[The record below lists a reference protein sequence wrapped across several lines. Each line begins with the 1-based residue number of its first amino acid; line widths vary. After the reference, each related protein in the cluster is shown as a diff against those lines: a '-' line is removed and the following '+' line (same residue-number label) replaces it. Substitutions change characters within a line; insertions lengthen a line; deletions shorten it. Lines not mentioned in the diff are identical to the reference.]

1 MLNRITS
8 ELIRDK
14 IYIIRGKKVMLDYD
28 LAMIYGYDTKYLN
41 RQVKRNIERFEGEDF
56 MFQLTAEEFL
66 RCQNG
71 TSKKEGQ
78 GGKRYRPY
86 VFTEQ
91 GIYMLMTVLRGDLA
105 IKQSRALIRAFKA
118 MKDYIFENSIILNQR
133 EELRTIALITT
144 NSEKLNKVEGEITA
158 MDQRLIE
165 VEKKAEKAIMRD
177 EISPILL
184 DFNSFSEHQ
193 EYLLMNG
200 ELVKAKEIYQT
211 IYSRAKSKIYILD
224 DYIDI
229 RTLRL
234 LSKARKNV
242 EIIIFSDNVCHYLHE
257 SDYEDFKLEYPDKNI
272 KFIKTCGT
280 LHDRFIVIDYKTKDE
295 MIYHSG
301 ASSKDAGKS
310 ITTIMELKTELTRK
324 SMDAIVDMLMCN
336 PELKLK

>member
-1 MLNRITS
+1 
-8 ELIRDK
+8 
-14 IYIIRGKKVMLDYD
+14 
-28 LAMIYGYDTKYLN
+28 
-41 RQVKRNIERFEGEDF
+41 
-56 MFQLTAEEFL
+56 
-66 RCQNG
+66 
-71 TSKKEGQ
+71 
-78 GGKRYRPY
+78 
-86 VFTEQ
+86 
-91 GIYMLMTVLRGDLA
+91 
-105 IKQSRALIRAFKA
+105 
-118 MKDYIFENSIILNQR
+118 
-133 EELRTIALITT
+133 
-144 NSEKLNKVEGEITA
+144 

-272 KFIKTCGT
+272 KFIKTCGA